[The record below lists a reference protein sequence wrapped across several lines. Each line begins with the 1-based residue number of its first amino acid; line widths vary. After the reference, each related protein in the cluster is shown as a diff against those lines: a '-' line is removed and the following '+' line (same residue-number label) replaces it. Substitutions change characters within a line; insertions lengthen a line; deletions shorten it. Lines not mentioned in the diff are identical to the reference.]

1 MAAIL
6 ICVVVGAVLI
16 GWTTMIRSS
25 RNKGQPRNMSD
36 DSPGGSVGTSG
47 PSEPPK

>member
-1 MAAIL
+1 
-6 ICVVVGAVLI
+6 VVISGVI
-16 GWTTMIRSS
+16 FGWTMMIRSS

-36 DSPGGSVGTSG
+36 DSPSGSVGASG